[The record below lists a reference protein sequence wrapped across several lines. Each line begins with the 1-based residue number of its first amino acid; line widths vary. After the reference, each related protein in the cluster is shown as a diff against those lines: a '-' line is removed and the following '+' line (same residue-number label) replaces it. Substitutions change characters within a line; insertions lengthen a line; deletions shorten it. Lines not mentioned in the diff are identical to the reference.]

1 MIVPSIKVAKIYK
14 MLEIDTTII
23 SSYLNSTT
31 KYKSLF
37 VINHKRDDIVYLSF
51 IT

>member
-1 MIVPSIKVAKIYK
+1 MLMYTKKMIVPSIKVAKIYK

-37 VINHKRDDIVYLSF
+37 VIKSQER
-51 IT
+51 